1 MLKGITYLIFG
12 IIFGITMSKSEAISW
27 YRIYEMFQ
35 FDSFHMYGII
45 GTAVAIGAIG
55 IMLFR
60 KLGIKTITGERL
72 PLNPKEMSIPRYL
85 IGGSIFGMGW
95 ALTGACPG
103 PLFTLIGYEYWPVLI
118 VLASAI
124 LGTLAYG
131 YARPKLPH

>member
-1 MLKGITYLIFG
+1 
-12 IIFGITMSKSEAISW
+12 
-27 YRIYEMFQ
+27 
-35 FDSFHMYGII
+35 
-45 GTAVAIGAIG
+45 
-55 IMLFR
+55 
-60 KLGIKTITGERL
+60 
-72 PLNPKEMSIPRYL
+72 
-85 IGGSIFGMGW
+85 MGW